1 MLKDQMIRHGN
12 WLFRWRSYLPIILVP
27 VALVVFQNAGW
38 MTQLFGDGIED
49 AFDDLCLLLAVAGLA
64 IRVATVG
71 FAPEGT
77 SGRNTKAQKAR
88 VLNTTGLY
96 SLVRHPLYF
105 GNFLVFLAFVLLF
118 KSLVFTL
125 FASVL
130 YCFYYERIM
139 LAEEQ
144 FLEGQYGAQYRA
156 WAAAVPAVIPRFGGW
171 KRPALTFSWRS
182 ALLREFH
189 TVFLVAAVFFL
200 VEMAEALAID
210 GLTIAA
216 WMREE
221 PLWTILLLTSAAL
234 YAVVMAV
241 KKFTTWLVVAGR

>member
-1 MLKDQMIRHGN
+1 MLKDQMVRHGN

-38 MTQLFGDGIED
+38 MTRLFGDGIED
-49 AFDDLCLLLAVAGLA
+49 AFDYVCLLVAVAGLA
-64 IRVATVG
+64 VRIATVG
-71 FAPEGT
+71 FVPEGT

-96 SLVRHPLYF
+96 SLVRHPLYL

-125 FASVL
+125 FACIAYFV
-130 YCFYYERIM
+130 YYERIM
-139 LAEEQ
+139 LAEEH
-144 FLEGQYGAQYRA
+144 FLESRYGERYRE
-156 WAAAVPAVIPRFGGW
+156 WAAAVPAVIPRLGGW
-171 KRPALTFSWRS
+171 VRPALVFSWRS

-200 VEMAEALAID
+200 IEMAEALMID
-210 GLTIAA
+210 RQTLTAWIA
-216 WMREE
+216 EE
-221 PLWTILLLTSAAL
+221 PLWTVLLVVSGAV
-234 YAVVMAV
+234 YAVVRAI